1 MEYLFT
7 AISLLWGAFLFYVY
21 RGQKSLKSI
30 DSVTGQADLPLNQI
44 SVILAVKDGAS
55 DLRESLPRLTELGVD
70 VIVVNDRSRD
80 DTQKVIDGYS
90 VKSVTV
96 TELPQDWLGK
106 VHALHLGSP
115 LATGEFILFMD
126 PDINISKEVLNK
138 AIKVCEDHKLDHLA
152 ILPETKHGEYLL
164 NLMMLTSK
172 FLFTW
177 SGRTWLSIEK
187 RPLHSVKGVGA
198 FNLVRR
204 STFLR
209 TEGFEWLRMDVADD
223 VALAQLIA
231 KNGGRSLLM
240 KAGKSGPS
248 LDWYKDFDDLVK
260 GLEKNVVGGFSNYHV
275 PTIIFMSVASI
286 MVLVFHSLPLNIL
299 FTVIFAFAIKK
310 YVRYT
315 WFEIFSFPLGIA
327 LLGCILIRSSMIC
340 FRQGGIKWA
349 GTFYPIE
356 KLKKGSRVILKF

>member
-1 MEYLFT
+1 MENIFT
-7 AISLLWGAFLFYVY
+7 AISLLWGTFLFYVY
-21 RGQKSLKSI
+21 RGQKGLKSI
-30 DSVTGQADLPLNQI
+30 DSVQGQANATLNQI
-44 SVILAVKDGAS
+44 SIVLAVKDGAS
-55 DLRESLPRLTELGVD
+55 DLRESLPRLTELGLE
-70 VIVVNDRSRD
+70 VIVVNDRSKD
-80 DTQKVIDGYS
+80 DTQKVIDSFS

-96 TELPQDWLGK
+96 TELPPDWLGK
-106 VHALHLGSP
+106 VHALYRGSP

-126 PDINISKEVLNK
+126 PDINITEAVLNR
-138 AIKVCEDHKLDHLA
+138 AIKICEDQNLDHLA
-152 ILPETKHGEYLL
+152 ILPETKHGDYLL

-172 FLFTW
+172 LLFTW
-177 SGRTWLSIEK
+177 SGRTWLTVEK

-204 STFLR
+204 STFLK

-260 GLEKNVVGGFSNYHV
+260 GLEKNVVGGFTNYHV
-275 PTIIFMSVASI
+275 PTIVFMSVASI
-286 MVLVFHSLPLNIL
+286 MVLIFHSLPLNIL
-299 FTVIFAFAIKK
+299 FTVIFAFAVKK

-349 GTFYPIE
+349 ETFYPIE